1 MSCDPTISGF
11 TPASDYVLGLAGE
24 QLTEMGMDANGS
36 LAWAHTNVF
45 AAGKLIATY
54 DPDGLHFYMT
64 DPLGTRRA
72 QTDYAGVLEQTC
84 SSLPYGDSL
93 ACTGSIQFPTEHHFT
108 GKERDAETNNDYF
121 GARYYSSVMGR
132 FMSPDW
138 ANGADA
144 VPYADFGNPQSLNL
158 YGYVRNN
165 PLAGVDA
172 DGHILIGQEFNLG
185 PGSVNV
191 NGVEE
196 RLNMSG
202 AEPYSNPAFATD
214 PNSSGDGSSGND
226 SAQQTTGNTTV
237 VTVSATTAV
246 PTTFIG
252 GLLGAL
258 SGNPLNGGIGALVG
272 STFGVGADISYVPS
286 TDSMYAGPTANW
298 QPLPGGGNGVSV
310 STAIVPPTQNPNS
323 IANGTSYSVTLQP
336 TPLTGTTVTKSP
348 GSGPA
353 VAGPSVGT
361 RVPISFSA
369 SHNVD
374 ITKAWRA
381 VEAVITTTVRSMF
394 F

>member
-1 MSCDPTISGF
+1 MSCDPTTSGF

-108 GKERDAETNNDYF
+108 GKERDTETNNDYF
-121 GARYYSSVMGR
+121 GARYYSSVIGR
-132 FMSPDW
+132 FISPDW

-165 PLAGVDA
+165 PLAGVDP

-185 PGSVNV
+185 PGSEPSNEPGGKTSSTTPDPAAQET
-191 NGVEE
+191 NANTIPLALGPALPSLAEIGTKLLGV
-196 RLNMSG
+196 
-202 AEPYSNPAFATD
+202 A
-214 PNSSGDGSSGND
+214 GD
-226 SAQQTTGNTTV
+226 A
-237 VTVSATTAV
+237 ATTLIDVASV
-246 PTTFIG
+246 PLIATTYLISPGTG
-252 GLLGAL
+252 GVTQEFPPAMNLVA
-258 SGNPLNGGIGALVG
+258 SHDNTNP
-272 STFGVGADISYVPS
+272 
-286 TDSMYAGPTANW
+286 YAGPVSTPVTVVDPKGNAIPV
-298 QPLPGGGNGVSV
+298 QAGQQLQGSKDGRYVQVKDATGKPTGGRIDGGGHSGHADPRAQAPHAHVPGITNPDG
-310 STAIVPPTQNPNS
+310 TPWLAIN
-323 IANGTSYSVTLQP
+323 
-336 TPLTGTTVTKSP
+336 
-348 GSGPA
+348 
-353 VAGPSVGT
+353 
-361 RVPISFSA
+361 
-369 SHNVD
+369 H
-374 ITKAWRA
+374 
-381 VEAVITTTVRSMF
+381 
-394 F
+394 